1 MQMKLFTKEMK
12 YVFYKFLGLLRGLWK
27 KGARLPDNCNK
38 KNKKKIFIF
47 LQLASFLKKLSEIL
61 QR

>member
-1 MQMKLFTKEMK
+1 MK
-12 YVFYKFLGLLRGLWK
+12 YVFYKFLDLLRGLWK